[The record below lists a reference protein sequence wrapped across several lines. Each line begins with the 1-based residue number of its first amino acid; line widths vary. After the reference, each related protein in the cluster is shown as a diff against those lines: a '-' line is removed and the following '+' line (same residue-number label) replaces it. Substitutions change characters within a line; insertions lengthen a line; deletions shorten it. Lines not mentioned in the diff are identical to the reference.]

1 MTRPTQ
7 IQAMV
12 RVVAPSGASQRRPAC
27 TTPALDPAVIKLID
41 ALARAQAKE
50 DHNREDAA
58 QPSQ

>member
-1 MTRPTQ
+1 
-7 IQAMV
+7 MV
-12 RVVAPSGASQRRPAC
+12 RVVAPSGASQRRSVC

-50 DHNREDAA
+50 DHNREDAT